1 MLKIHATTVGTE
13 SQYLAKS
20 LYSFSAATVF
30 IPPPFLYPY
39 IIFWFFFFLIF
50 LKYSPFSTIPQLF
63 STLPIF
69 LGFFKHSEENMFL
82 KSVISIA
89 AANAVNIKY
98 LKILKTDF
106 CHTSIHQP
114 PFAKDLWAS
123 GETFLRKLTLK
134 SDF

>member
-1 MLKIHATTVGTE
+1 MLLQWAPKVNISRKV
-13 SQYLAKS
+13 YI
-20 LYSFSAATVF
+20 VF
-30 IPPPFLYPY
+30 PPPPFLYPY

-69 LGFFKHSEENMFL
+69 LGFFKHSEEKMFL